1 MAKFRKRS
9 RVLDGKYEFDRPIDE
24 LETRLQELEEFALTT
39 SLDFSEHIDSL
50 RQECDGL
57 KRRLYS
63 NLTPWQKVLVARHPN
78 RPLAVDYV
86 EMIFDD
92 FLELHGDRAF
102 GDDKAVLTGLA
113 RISDGEGS
121 FKIMLVAHNKGR
133 TMKEKMECNFGC
145 AHPEGYRKAI
155 LRMRLA
161 EKFGLPI
168 LTFVDTPGAYPG
180 VGAEERGQA
189 FAIARNIMEMS
200 ELRVPIVAV
209 VIGEGGSGGA
219 LGISVA
225 DRLCILEYGYYSVI
239 SPEGCAAIL
248 WKGEENKQEEAAKI
262 LKLTALDLK
271 ELGIVDEIVPEPL
284 GGAHRDHE
292 EMASTLK
299 KTIMRHLKDLSGTD
313 VEKLFEERY
322 AKLKKIGAYFEN
334 GALQA
339 SSHR

>member
-1 MAKFRKRS
+1 MGKRS
-9 RVLDGKYEFDRPIDE
+9 KRSKVLDGKYEFDRAIDE
-24 LETRLQELEEFALTT
+24 LETRLSELEDFALTT
-39 SLDFSEHIDSL
+39 NLDFSEHIDRL
-50 RQECDGL
+50 RQECTAL
-57 KRRLYS
+57 KQQVYS
-63 NLTPWQKVLVARHPN
+63 DLTPWQKVLVARHPN
-78 RPLAVDYV
+78 RPLAMDYV
-86 EMIFDD
+86 EMVFED
-92 FLELHGDRAF
+92 FIELHGDRAF
-102 GDDKAVLTGLA
+102 GDDRAVVTGLA
-113 RISDGEGS
+113 RITQEGEG

-133 TMKEKMECNFGC
+133 TMQEKMECNFGC

-168 LTFVDTPGAYPG
+168 VTFVDTPGAYPG

-200 ELRVPIVAV
+200 DLRVPIVSV

-225 DRLCILEYGYYSVI
+225 DRLCILENAYYSVI

-262 LKLTALDLK
+262 LKLTASDLQ

-284 GGAHRDHE
+284 GGAHRDYE
-292 EMASTLK
+292 EIAATLK
-299 KTIMRHLKDLSGTD
+299 KTLMKHLRELSSTE
-313 VEKLFEERY
+313 VNELLELRY

-334 GALQA
+334 EALQA
-339 SSHR
+339 GGR

>member
-9 RVLDGKYEFDRPIDE
+9 KVLDGKYEFDRPVDE

-39 SLDFSEHIDSL
+39 SLDFSEHIGKL
-50 RQECDGL
+50 RRECDTL
-57 KRRLYS
+57 KKQIYS
-63 NLTPWQKVLVARHPN
+63 NLTPWQRVLVARHPN
-78 RPLAVDYV
+78 RPLAMDYI
-86 EMIFDD
+86 EMVFED

-102 GDDKAVLTGLA
+102 GDDKAVVTGLA
-113 RISDGEGS
+113 RISDGKES

-133 TMKEKMECNFGC
+133 TMQEKMACNFGC

-168 LTFVDTPGAYPG
+168 VTFVDTPGAYPG

-200 ELRVPIVAV
+200 ELRVPIVSV

-225 DRLCILEYGYYSVI
+225 DRLCIFENGYYSVI

-262 LKLTALDLK
+262 LKLTASDLK

-284 GGAHRDHE
+284 GGAHRDYE
-292 EMASTLK
+292 AMAATLK
-299 KTIMRHLKDLSGTD
+299 ETLIRHLKGLSSTE
-313 VEKLFEERY
+313 VNELLELRY
-322 AKLKKIGAYFEN
+322 AKLVTIGAYFEN
-334 GALQA
+334 EAL
-339 SSHR
+339 

>member
-1 MAKFRKRS
+1 MRKFRKRS
-9 RVLDGKYEFDRPIDE
+9 KVLDGKYEFDRPVDE

-39 SLDFSEHIDSL
+39 SLDFSEHIGKL
-50 RQECDGL
+50 RQECETL
-57 KRRLYS
+57 KRQIYS
-63 NLTPWQKVLVARHPN
+63 NLTPWQRVLVARHPN
-78 RPLAVDYV
+78 RPLALDYV
-86 EMIFDD
+86 EMVFED

-102 GDDKAVLTGLA
+102 GDDKAVITGLA
-113 RISDGEGS
+113 RISDGKES
-121 FKIMLVAHNKGR
+121 FKVMLVAHNKGR
-133 TMKEKMECNFGC
+133 TMQEKMECNFGC

-161 EKFGLPI
+161 EKFGLPVV
-168 LTFVDTPGAYPG
+168 TFVDTPGAYPG

-225 DRLCILEYGYYSVI
+225 DRLCILENGYYSVI

-262 LKLTALDLK
+262 LKLTATDLK

-284 GGAHRDHE
+284 GGAHRDYE
-292 EMASTLK
+292 AMAATLK
-299 KTIMRHLKDLSGTD
+299 ETLIRHLKG
-313 VEKLFEERY
+313 LFSTEVNELLELRY
-322 AKLKKIGAYFEN
+322 AKLMKIGAYFEN
-334 GALQA
+334 EALQA
-339 SSHR
+339 GSR

>member
-9 RVLDGKYEFDRPIDE
+9 KVLDGKYEFDRPVDE

-39 SLDFSEHIDSL
+39 SLDFSEHIGKL
-50 RQECDGL
+50 RRECDTL
-57 KRRLYS
+57 KRQIYS
-63 NLTPWQKVLVARHPN
+63 NLTPWQRVLVARHPN
-78 RPLAVDYV
+78 RPLAMDYI
-86 EMIFDD
+86 EMIFED

-102 GDDKAVLTGLA
+102 GDDKAVVTGLA
-113 RISDGEGS
+113 RISDGKES

-133 TMKEKMECNFGC
+133 TMQEKMACNFGC

-168 LTFVDTPGAYPG
+168 VTFVDTPGAYPG

-200 ELRVPIVAV
+200 ELRVPIVSV

-225 DRLCILEYGYYSVI
+225 DRLCIFENGYYSVI

-262 LKLTALDLK
+262 LKLTASDLK

-284 GGAHRDHE
+284 GGAHRDYE
-292 EMASTLK
+292 AMAATLK
-299 KTIMRHLKDLSGTD
+299 ETLIRHLKELSSTE
-313 VEKLFEERY
+313 VNELLELRY
-322 AKLKKIGAYFEN
+322 AKLMTIGAYFEN
-334 GALQA
+334 EALQA
-339 SSHR
+339 GSR

>member
-9 RVLDGKYEFDRPIDE
+9 KVLDGKYEFDRPVDE

-39 SLDFSEHIDSL
+39 SLDFSEHIGKL
-50 RQECDGL
+50 RRECDTL
-57 KRRLYS
+57 KRQIYS
-63 NLTPWQKVLVARHPN
+63 NLTPWQRVLVARHPN
-78 RPLAVDYV
+78 RPLAMDYI
-86 EMIFDD
+86 EMIFED

-102 GDDKAVLTGLA
+102 GDDKAVVTGLA
-113 RISDGEGS
+113 RISDGKES

-133 TMKEKMECNFGC
+133 TMQEKMACNFGC

-168 LTFVDTPGAYPG
+168 VTFVDTPGAYPG

-200 ELRVPIVAV
+200 ELRVPIVSV

-225 DRLCILEYGYYSVI
+225 DRLCIFENGYYSVI

-262 LKLTALDLK
+262 LKLTASDLK

-284 GGAHRDHE
+284 GGAHRDYE
-292 EMASTLK
+292 AMAATLK
-299 KTIMRHLKDLSGTD
+299 ETLIRHLKGLSSTE
-313 VEKLFEERY
+313 VNELLELRY
-322 AKLKKIGAYFEN
+322 AKLMTIGAYFEN
-334 GALQA
+334 EALQA
-339 SSHR
+339 GSR

>member
-9 RVLDGKYEFDRPIDE
+9 KVLDGKYEFDRPVDE

-39 SLDFSEHIDSL
+39 SLDFSEHIGKL
-50 RQECDGL
+50 RRECDTL
-57 KRRLYS
+57 KRQIYS
-63 NLTPWQKVLVARHPN
+63 NLTPWQRVLVARHPN
-78 RPLAVDYV
+78 RPLAMDYI
-86 EMIFDD
+86 EMIFED

-102 GDDKAVLTGLA
+102 GDDKAVVTGLA
-113 RISDGEGS
+113 RISDGKES

-133 TMKEKMECNFGC
+133 TMQEKMACNFGC

-168 LTFVDTPGAYPG
+168 VTFVDTPGAYPG

-200 ELRVPIVAV
+200 ELRVPIVSV

-225 DRLCILEYGYYSVI
+225 DRLCIFENGYYSVI

-262 LKLTALDLK
+262 LKLTASDLK

-284 GGAHRDHE
+284 GGAHRDYE
-292 EMASTLK
+292 AMAATLK
-299 KTIMRHLKDLSGTD
+299 ETLIRHLKELSSTE
-313 VEKLFEERY
+313 VNELLELRY
-322 AKLKKIGAYFEN
+322 AKLMKIGAYFEN
-334 GALQA
+334 EALQA
-339 SSHR
+339 GSR

>member
-9 RVLDGKYEFDRPIDE
+9 KVLDGKYEFDRPVDE

-39 SLDFSEHIDSL
+39 SLDFSEHIGKL
-50 RQECDGL
+50 RRECDTL
-57 KRRLYS
+57 KKQIYS
-63 NLTPWQKVLVARHPN
+63 NLTPWQRVLVARHPN
-78 RPLAVDYV
+78 RPLAMDYI
-86 EMIFDD
+86 EMIFED

-102 GDDKAVLTGLA
+102 GDDKAVVTGLA
-113 RISDGEGS
+113 RISDGKES

-133 TMKEKMECNFGC
+133 TMQEKMACNFGC

-168 LTFVDTPGAYPG
+168 VTFVDTPGAYPG

-200 ELRVPIVAV
+200 ELRVPIVSV

-225 DRLCILEYGYYSVI
+225 DRLCIFENGYYSVI

-262 LKLTALDLK
+262 LKLTASDLK

-284 GGAHRDHE
+284 GGAHRDYE
-292 EMASTLK
+292 AMAATLK
-299 KTIMRHLKDLSGTD
+299 ETLIRHLKGLSSTE
-313 VEKLFEERY
+313 VNELLELRY
-322 AKLKKIGAYFEN
+322 AKLMTIGAYFEN
-334 GALQA
+334 EALQA
-339 SSHR
+339 GSH